1 MYISV
6 QETANKWG
14 LSTRRV
20 RALCENKQIK
30 GVTKVQQTLKNLKI
44 QEKRLI
50 ILVKLPKTK
59 QF

>member
-30 GVTKVQQTLKNLKI
+30 GVTKVGRSWNIPADAK
-44 QEKRLI
+44 
-50 ILVKLPKTK
+50 KTK
-59 QF
+59 DPIKKIYYSG